1 MKKSIFFAA
10 LMMGAFMF
18 TACDKGGTPTTDSTK
33 LWPAQE
39 NEGNTW
45 GYFNGK
51 DAKLAVRAKYDQAY
65 PFSCGYASVLEETDW
80 KFIDK
85 SGTVV
90 SAKMPE
96 LDQNTVPGD
105 FYFDV
110 CRVMIDGNY
119 AYLDKDFKKI
129 TKAEFDVLG
138 NMTADG
144 LADFSLKDEDLEG
157 YCDKDGNIVIK
168 AQWNACGAFKDGI
181 AVVREDDEKT
191 GKSTY
196 FVIDTKG
203 NVLFEQ
209 KDQLYNLGE
218 GRLAFQNDNGKW
230 GMLDKKGNEIVGATY
245 GYIAPFTD
253 GLALVTHHS
262 NGKVGYIDPKGNEV
276 IEIQYADGEQCYEG
290 LIWVRRYNSNG
301 DGKWLL
307 IDKKGNEKFELMKNQ
322 APGYRGMYAF
332 YHNGLSLVRGESK
345 MFYLDKNGEEKYS
358 WKLANNGGFNPA
370 PEAKMVNPMRAT
382 EYGPIFE
389 DYLRQ
394 IAK

>member
-18 TACDKGGTPTTDSTK
+18 TACDKGGTPQTDSTK

-39 NEGNTW
+39 DEGTTW

-51 DAKLAVRAKYDQAY
+51 DAKLAVRAKYDQAS

-90 SAKMPE
+90 SNKMPE
-96 LDQNTVPGD
+96 LDAAPGD

-110 CRVMIDGNY
+110 CRVSIDGNF
-119 AYLDKDFKKI
+119 AYLDKDFKKL
-129 TKAEFDVLG
+129 TKQEFDVLG
-138 NMTADG
+138 AMTADG

-168 AQWNACGAFKDGI
+168 AQWNGAGTFKDGI
-181 AVVREDDEKT
+181 AVVREDDEKNN
-191 GKSTY
+191 KSTY

-203 NVLFEQ
+203 KVLYEQ
-209 KDQLYNLGE
+209 KDQMINLGE

-230 GMLDKKGNEIVGATY
+230 GMLDKNGNEILGATY
-245 GYIAPFTD
+245 GSISPFTE
-253 GLALVTHHS
+253 GLARVSHHS
-262 NGKVGYIDPKGNEV
+262 NGKVGYIDTKGNEV
-276 IEIQYADGEQCYEG
+276 IEIQFEDGEQCYEG
-290 LIWVRRYNSNG
+290 LIWVQRYNSNH

-307 IDKKGNEKFELMKNQ
+307 IDKKGNEKFELGKKQ
-322 APGYRGMYAF
+322 YPGYRGMYAF
-332 YHNGLSLVRGESK
+332 YHNGLSLVTGESK
-345 MFYLDKNGEEKYS
+345 YFYYDKNGEEVYA
-358 WKLANNGGFNPA
+358 WKKANNGGFNPA
-370 PEAKMVNPMRAT
+370 PAAKMEMINPMRGT

-389 DYLRQ
+389 DYLRN

>member
-18 TACDKGGTPTTDSTK
+18 TACDKGGTPETDKTN

-39 NEGNTW
+39 NEGTTW

-51 DAKLAVRAKYDQAY
+51 DSKLAVRAKYDAAY

-90 SAKMPE
+90 SNKMPE
-96 LDQNTVPGD
+96 LDKNTIPGD
-105 FYFDV
+105 FYYDV
-110 CRVMIDGNY
+110 CRVSIDGNL
-119 AYLDKDFKKI
+119 AYLDKDFKKV

-138 NMTADG
+138 NMTKDG

-157 YCDKDGNIVIK
+157 YCDKNGNIVIK
-168 AQWNACGAFKDGI
+168 AQWNACGTFKDGI
-181 AVVREDDEKT
+181 AVVREDDENSN
-191 GKSTY
+191 KSTY
-196 FVIDTKG
+196 YVIDKNG
-203 NVLFEQ
+203 KVLYEQ
-209 KDQLYNLGE
+209 KDPMYNLGE
-218 GRLAFQNDNGKW
+218 GRLGFRNDNGKW
-230 GMLDKKGNEIVGATY
+230 GMLDKNGNEILGATY
-245 GYIAPFTD
+245 GSISPFTE

-262 NGKVGYIDPKGNEV
+262 NNKVGYIDIKGNEV

-322 APGYRGMYAF
+322 APASI

-358 WKLANNGGFNPA
+358 WKLASNGGYPA
-370 PEAKMVNPMRAT
+370 PAAKIANPMRGT

-389 DYLRQ
+389 DYLRF

>member
-18 TACDKGGTPTTDSTK
+18 TACDKGGTPETDSTK

-39 NEGNTW
+39 DEGTTW
-45 GYFNGK
+45 GYFNGS
-51 DAKLAVRAKYDQAY
+51 DAKLAVRAKYDQAS
-65 PFSCGYASVLEETDW
+65 PFSCGYALVREEQDY

-90 SAKMPE
+90 SNKMPE
-96 LDQNTVPGD
+96 LEGAPDD

-110 CRVMIDGNY
+110 CLVRIDGVW
-119 AYLDKDFKKI
+119 AFLDKDFKKL
-129 TKAEFDVLG
+129 TKQEFESLG
-138 NMTADG
+138 EMTKDG
-144 LADFSLKDEDLEG
+144 LADFRLKDETLEG
-157 YCDKDGNIVIK
+157 YCDKEGNIVIK
-168 AQWNACGAFKDGI
+168 AQWNGAGMFKDGI

-191 GKSTY
+191 NKSTY
-196 FVIDTKG
+196 FVIDKNG
-203 NVLFEQ
+203 KVLYEQ
-209 KDQLYNLGE
+209 KDQMINLGE

-230 GMLDKKGNEIVGATY
+230 GMLDKNGNEIVGATY
-245 GYIAPFTD
+245 GSIAPFTE

-262 NGKVGYIDPKGNEV
+262 NGKVGYIDTKGNEV
-276 IEIQYADGEQCYEG
+276 IEIQYADGAQCYEG

-322 APGYRGMYAF
+322 TPGYYGAYRF
-332 YHNGLSLVRGESK
+332 YHNGLALVTGESK
-345 MFYLDKNGEEKYS
+345 ILYLDKNGEEVYA
-358 WKLANNGGFNPA
+358 WKTGSNNNPYGFAPA
-370 PEAKMVNPMRAT
+370 AKMENPMRCT

>member
-18 TACDKGGTPTTDSTK
+18 TACDKGGTPETDSTK

-39 NEGNTW
+39 DEGTTW

-51 DAKLAVRAKYDQAY
+51 DAKLAVRAKYDAAN
-65 PFSCGYASVLEETDW
+65 PFSCGYALVLEETDW

-90 SAKMPE
+90 SSKMPE
-96 LDQNTVPGD
+96 LDGAPGD

-110 CRVMIDGNY
+110 CRVTIDGTR
-119 AYLDKDFKKI
+119 AFLDKDFKKL
-129 TKAEFDVLG
+129 TKQEFEVLG
-138 NMTADG
+138 EMTEDG
-144 LADFSLKDEDLEG
+144 LVPFRFKDETLLG
-157 YCDKDGNIVIK
+157 YCDKEGNIVIK
-168 AQWNACGAFKDGI
+168 AQYNRAYAFADGI
-181 AVVREDDEKT
+181 AVAVETDEKT

-203 NVLFEQ
+203 KVLFEQ
-209 KDQLYNLGE
+209 KDPLYNLGE

-230 GMLDKKGNEIVGATY
+230 GMLDKNGNEIVGATY
-245 GYIAPFTD
+245 GSISAFTE

-262 NGKVGYIDPKGNEV
+262 NGKVGYIDAKGNEV
-276 IEIQYADGEQCYEG
+276 IEPQYEDGYPCYES
-290 LIWVRRYNSNG
+290 LIWVRRYNSNH

-322 APGYRGMYAF
+322 APASI
-332 YHNGLSLVRGESK
+332 YHNGLACVAGESK
-345 MFYLDKNGEEKYS
+345 YFYLDKNGEEKYS
-358 WKLANNGGFNPA
+358 WKRASNGGFSPA
-370 PEAKMVNPMRAT
+370 PAVKNPMRGT
-382 EYGPIFE
+382 KYGPLFE
-389 DYLRQ
+389 ER
-394 IAK
+394 IEMMVK